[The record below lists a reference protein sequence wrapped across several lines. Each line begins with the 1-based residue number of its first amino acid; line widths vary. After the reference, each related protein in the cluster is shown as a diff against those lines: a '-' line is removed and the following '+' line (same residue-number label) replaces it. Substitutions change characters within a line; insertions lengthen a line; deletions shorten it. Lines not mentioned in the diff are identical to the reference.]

1 MKNENLLSCGK
12 CVKPR
17 AHGATLPGGL
27 RVRGEC
33 DAHGARTRVCTVHE
47 RGARSCT
54 VRRQGLLPPSSLP
67 FPHSVNSSVE
77 ARNRVPFLPFAS

>member
-33 DAHGARTRVCTVHE
+33 EAHGARTRVCTVHE
-47 RGARSCT
+47 REARCYLT
-54 VRRQGLLPPSSLP
+54 RNQGLLPPSSLP
-67 FPHSVNSSVE
+67 RPHSENSSVE
-77 ARNRVPFLPFAS
+77 ARKRVPFLPFAS